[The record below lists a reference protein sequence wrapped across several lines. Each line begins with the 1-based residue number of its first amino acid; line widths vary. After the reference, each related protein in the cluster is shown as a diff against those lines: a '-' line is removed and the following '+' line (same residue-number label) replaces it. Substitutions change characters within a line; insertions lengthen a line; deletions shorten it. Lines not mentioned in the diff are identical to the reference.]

1 MWNPRRVARSQQ
13 TRSATAPAPGDRS
26 DGPIG
31 SRVTFGRGLK
41 GVVAAASALCV
52 CAMALAVGEP
62 PCTSDPSPAGAPSG
76 CTLSCTATDRDPAC
90 ATAADHDTAPT
101 PSAAELGKRVG
112 DALRAATSL
121 RYVEQV
127 THLGRT
133 VEVRAWMRPDAFR
146 TEAAEHGRTLYAISI
161 FGGQVSEFL
170 AAGGPGVDGVSMQDA
185 EYRYPASEP
194 ASIENVNACSRD
206 FGCMIGSN
214 LCTWIGPDSAT
225 PGRFERNI
233 ARGSEPRRVKLD
245 DGRECFHTQFE
256 VTVGAGGD
264 QATIGHSYFVDPA
277 TSMVLRWE
285 SFQQSAGEEK
295 VVRVRDYRS
304 ISTEPAPADFAWA
317 VSADQFA
324 RRAPVAAISP
334 PAR

>member
-1 MWNPRRVARSQQ
+1 MALGVFTIALAGAEPPS
-13 TRSATAPAPGDRS
+13 SPDCSPDATPASSPASLPAAG
-26 DGPIG
+26 
-31 SRVTFGRGLK
+31 GRGC
-41 GVVAAASALCV
+41 GTSCV
-52 CAMALAVGEP
+52 
-62 PCTSDPSPAGAPSG
+62 
-76 CTLSCTATDRDPAC
+76 TATEASV
-90 ATAADHDTAPT
+90 APV

-127 THLGRT
+127 RHLGRT

-161 FGGQVSEFL
+161 VGGEVSEFL
-170 AAGGPGVDGVSMQDA
+170 AAGGPGVDGVATQDA

-194 ASIENVNACSRD
+194 ASIENANACSRD

-214 LCTWIGPDSAT
+214 LCTWIGPNSAT

-233 ARGSEPRRVKLD
+233 ARGSEPKLVTLE
-245 DGRECFHTQFE
+245 DGRVCYHTHFE
-256 VTVGAGGD
+256 VTVGTGDD
-264 QATIGHSYFVDPA
+264 QATIGHSYHVDPS

-285 SFQQSAGEEK
+285 SFQQAAGEEK
-295 VVRVRDYRS
+295 VVRVREYRS
-304 ISTEPAPADFAWA
+304 ISTEPLPAEFAWA
-317 VSADQFA
+317 VSAEQFA

-334 PAR
+334 TTR